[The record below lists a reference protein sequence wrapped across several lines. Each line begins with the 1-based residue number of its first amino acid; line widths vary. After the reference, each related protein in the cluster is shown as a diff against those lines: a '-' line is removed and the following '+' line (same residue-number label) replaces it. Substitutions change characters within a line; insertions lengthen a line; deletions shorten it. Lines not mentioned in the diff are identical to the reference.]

1 MTAHRLRA
9 PRGRRFHARPAT
21 LRVPPAGAPPSK
33 SAPLSLADLWGAH
46 GASVYA
52 LACAL
57 LVDEEAAA
65 EVVTL
70 AMTDYARSS
79 DGQSSGD
86 ARRSLARRVYWRR
99 QEIADRGPATQ
110 IPAVMVRLDQLA
122 QLQRACLA
130 VCVFG
135 GHTYPEAADL
145 LGVPP
150 TTVAELL
157 TAGLRE
163 VAARTMGDGA
173 VLSA

>member
-1 MTAHRLRA
+1 L
-9 PRGRRFHARPAT
+9 P
-21 LRVPPAGAPPSK
+21 VNPAGAPPSRP
-33 SAPLSLADLWGAH
+33 APLSLADLWGAH
-46 GASVYA
+46 GPSVYA

-79 DGQSSGD
+79 DGQASGD
-86 ARRSLARRVYWRR
+86 ARRSLARRVYRLS

-110 IPAVMVRLDQLA
+110 LPAVMVRLDQLA

-135 GHTYPEAADL
+135 EHTYREAADL

-163 VAARTMGDGA
+163 AAARTSGDKA